1 MRTPDRKVQ
10 WFVVV
15 LLSLL
20 TIRALVFTF
29 SSVRSGDAKSIA
41 LGVATS
47 LFQMLVLAGTIAWL
61 KTAQSGDR

>member
-1 MRTPDRKVQ
+1 MRTPYRIVQ
-10 WFVVV
+10 WIVVV

-29 SSVRSGDAKSIA
+29 SSVRNGDAKSIA

-47 LFQMLVLAGTIAWL
+47 LFQMLVLAGATAWL
-61 KTAQSGDR
+61 NTAQSGDR

>member
-1 MRTPDRKVQ
+1 MRTPNRKVQ

-15 LLSLL
+15 LFSLL

-29 SSVRSGDAKSIA
+29 SSVRNGDAKSIA

-47 LFQMLVLAGTIAWL
+47 LFQMLVLAGAIAWL
-61 KTAQSGDR
+61 KTAQSGGR